1 MLKNNLQGTVCVYL
15 EHVLKAGILLYSVV
29 ERQLVVF
36 TLGYLQYS
44 PNTYVNFHVN
54 LLSTRNTIPLF
65 PV

>member
-1 MLKNNLQGTVCVYL
+1 MLKIIYRVYVYL
-15 EHVLKAGILLYSVV
+15 EHVLKAGILRYSVV

-44 PNTYVNFHVN
+44 PNTCEGFHVN

-65 PV
+65 HV